1 MLYRIRK
8 FQRSLHNLVCRGIV
22 NTPPVKIQSAPLTFC
37 SMCSTRDF
45 VMYLAAMKSM
55 YKYMGEGRVVTI
67 NDGSLTQEQQ
77 DLLRKHLGAEVRHID
92 QAPKRRVP
100 KGGTWER
107 LTTIAEL
114 SQDSYVIQVDSDTLT
129 RSAIPEI
136 LESYRIG
143 RPFILAGDRQGSGV
157 TSAEAAA
164 KAARRANSSHIQTA
178 AESKLDA
185 IPGIKPYYVR
195 GCSGFFGVPKG
206 VLSLD
211 DVEEFSQAMTG
222 ALGARWN
229 EWGTEQMTVNYLVS
243 NLEGVGVLQPP
254 KYTQYF
260 GTPLGGDSS
269 FVHFIG
275 SYRFDGMA
283 YTRETRKLISELRAA
298 A

>member
-8 FQRSLHNLVCRGIV
+8 FQRSLHNMVCRGIV
-22 NTPPVKIQSAPLTFC
+22 DTPPVQVKPAPLTFC

-45 VMYLAAMKSM
+45 VMYLAAMKSI
-55 YKYMGEGRVVTI
+55 YKYMREGRVVTI

-77 DLLRKHLGAEVRHID
+77 DLLRRHLNAEVRHID
-92 QAPKRRVP
+92 EAPKRRVP

-107 LTTIAEL
+107 LTTIVEL
-114 SQDSYVIQVDSDTLT
+114 SRESYVIQVDADTLT

-136 LESYRIG
+136 LETYRQS
-143 RPFILAGDRQGSGV
+143 RPFILAGDRKGSQIISV
-157 TSAEAAA
+157 KTAS
-164 KAARRANSSHIQTA
+164 KAARASGHPHIQTA
-178 AESKLDA
+178 AESKLDT
-185 IPGIKPYYVR
+185 IPGIKPFYVR
-195 GCSGFFGVPKG
+195 GCSGFFGIPQG
-206 VLSLD
+206 ALTLD
-211 DVEEFSQAMTG
+211 DVEEFSESMTR
-222 ALGARWN
+222 ALGERWK

-243 NLEGVGVLQPP
+243 NLPGVNVLQPP

-260 GTPLGGDSS
+260 GTPLPGDSS